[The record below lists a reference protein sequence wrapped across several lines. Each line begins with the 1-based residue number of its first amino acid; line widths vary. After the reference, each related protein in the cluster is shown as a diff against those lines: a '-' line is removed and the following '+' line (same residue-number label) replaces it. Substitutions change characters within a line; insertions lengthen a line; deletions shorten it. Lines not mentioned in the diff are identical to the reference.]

1 MLRRSAAFLA
11 RWTHTF
17 VSLIGFGALV
27 FFSVTGLTLNHAEF
41 FESGEPVERPLAGE
55 IDLEW
60 VAPQRGED
68 VARLEVVEAL
78 RRRFGVRGHV
88 AEIGV
93 DDAEIFVLFET
104 AGYSADIVVDRG
116 TGRFD
121 GVEAREGFWI
131 VVNDLH
137 KGRSTGAWWSL
148 LIDVSAIVLTVS
160 GLTGLWLLWYVRRR
174 RVSGFAA
181 TVAGIVVLVAF
192 YAYFEAA

>member
-17 VSLIGFGALV
+17 VSLVGFGALV

-41 FESGEPVERPLAGE
+41 FESGEPVERALSGE
-55 IDLEW
+55 VDVDW
-60 VAPQRGED
+60 VAPERGDD

-78 RRRFGVRGHV
+78 RRQYGARGHV
-88 AEIGV
+88 AEFSV
-93 DDAEIFVLFET
+93 DDAELFVLFET
-104 AGYSADIVVDRG
+104 AGYSADVVVDRS
-116 TGRFD
+116 TGSFD

-137 KGRSTGAWWSL
+137 KGRSTGAWWSV

-160 GLTGLWLLWYVRRR
+160 GLTGLWLLWYVRKR

-181 TVAGIVVLVAF
+181 TAVGIAVLAVV
-192 YAYFEAA
+192 YALFEAA